1 VGSIL
6 LVEPDTFTSDE
17 WAAAIDAA
25 GHSVLTAS
33 RMRDALRLI
42 REGGIDV
49 VVIDLYDAR
58 AGVAELARS
67 MAALPDAP
75 PIVLISGSP
84 AAPTLS
90 ARIGAA
96 SFLPK
101 PCEPSEVVTAVTRLL
116 GRLRPVR
123 IIEDDPGFPE
133 QRLERLG

>member
-6 LVEPDTFTSDE
+6 LLEPDTFTSDE
-17 WAAAIDAA
+17 WSAAIDAS

-33 RMRDALRLI
+33 GARDALRLV

-58 AGVAELARS
+58 AGVAELARA

-75 PIVLISGSP
+75 PIILVSGSP
-84 AAPTLS
+84 AAPTFS
-90 ARIGAA
+90 ARIGAS

-101 PCEPSEVVTAVTRLL
+101 PCEPSEVVTAVGRLL

-123 IIEDDPGFPE
+123 IVEDDLPE
-133 QRLERLG
+133 QRLG

>member
-1 VGSIL
+1 MGSIL
-6 LVEPDTFTSDE
+6 LVEPDTLTSDE
-17 WAAAIDAA
+17 WSAAIDAS

-33 RMRDALRLI
+33 GTRDALRLV

-49 VVIDLYDAR
+49 VVIDVYDPR
-58 AGVAELARS
+58 AGVAELARG

-84 AAPTLS
+84 AAPVFS

-96 SFLPK
+96 SFLLK
-101 PCEPSEVVTAVTRLL
+101 PCDASEVVTAVARLL

-123 IIEDDPGFPE
+123 IVEDDLGAPE
-133 QRLERLG
+133 QQLG

>member
-1 VGSIL
+1 MASIL
-6 LVEPDTFTSDE
+6 LVEPDPFTSE
-17 WAAAIDAA
+17 QWAAAMDAS

-33 RMRDALRLI
+33 RTRDALRLV

-49 VVIDLYDAR
+49 VVVDLYDPR
-58 AGVAELARS
+58 VGVAELARGI
-67 MAALPDAP
+67 AALPDAP

-101 PCEPSEVVTAVTRLL
+101 PCDPSEVVTAVARLV
-116 GRLRPVR
+116 GQLRPVR
-123 IIEDDPGFPE
+123 IVEDDPGLPV
-133 QRLERLG
+133 RRLG

>member
-6 LVEPDTFTSDE
+6 LVEPDTFISDE
-17 WAAAIDAA
+17 WSAAIDAS

-33 RMRDALRLI
+33 GMREALRLV

-49 VVIDLYDAR
+49 VVIDLYDWR
-58 AGVAELARS
+58 AGVAELARG

-84 AAPTLS
+84 AAPTFS

-96 SFLPK
+96 SFVPK
-101 PCEPSEVVTAVTRLL
+101 PCEPSEVVTAVGRLL

-123 IIEDDPGFPE
+123 IVEDDLDVPE
-133 QRLERLG
+133 QRLG